1 MFHLLILKKDGRQKK
16 LMVQYFCLLP
26 AEGKGQV
33 LSLWEENYIIGR
45 QAALVEIQGLP
56 IVSLI
61 LMITYPIDTVD
72 SLCVLFKMP
81 INHF

>member
-1 MFHLLILKKDGRQKK
+1 
-16 LMVQYFCLLP
+16 MVQYFFLLP

-33 LSLWEENYIIGR
+33 LSLREENCIIGR
-45 QAALVEIQGLP
+45 QAALVEIQWLP

-61 LMITYPIDTVD
+61 LMITSPIDTVA

-81 INHF
+81 INRF